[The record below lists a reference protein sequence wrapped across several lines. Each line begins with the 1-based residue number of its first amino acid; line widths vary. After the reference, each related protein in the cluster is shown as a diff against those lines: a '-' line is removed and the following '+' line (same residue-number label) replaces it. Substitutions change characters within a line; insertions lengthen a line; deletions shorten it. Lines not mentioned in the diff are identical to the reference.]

1 MLAHHRQIGREAS
14 LATGAMMQAP
24 PAAARCHA
32 DELIRRAAALIFDVD
47 GTLAETEE
55 LHRQAFN
62 LAFARQGLDWHW
74 DRAVYKDLLRVTGGK
89 ERMRAYHASLRTA
102 APLVDEDVAELHRIK
117 TAHFAELVN
126 TGCCPLRPGVAGLL
140 AAARARGQRLAIAT
154 TTSHGNIDAL
164 LSQALGTRWAA
175 EFDAVVAGDD
185 VRHKK
190 PAPDVYL
197 EVLARLKLDAPDCV
211 AVEDSSNGLIAAS
224 RAGVPVLIT
233 RSMFFGEDDFTAAR
247 VVLDDL
253 SELGAA
259 TQKPKNNPMH
269 SRSRRRDRSAQ
280 WTR

>member
-1 MLAHHRQIGREAS
+1 M
-14 LATGAMMQAP
+14 ATGAMMQAP
-24 PAAARCHA
+24 PAARCDA

-117 TAHFAELVN
+117 TVHFAELVN

-175 EFDAVVAGDD
+175 DFDAVVAGDD

-269 SRSRRRDRSAQ
+269 SRSRRRDRCAQ